1 LSRHFDAILSACDK
15 WVELGIDTYFVKSMN
30 VVVVVE
36 ILFAKRDKNEQLT
49 PSAGMTSILFLSSTA
64 TTNYFRV
71 SGVPCELGEF
81 LPVQ

>member
-36 ILFAKRDKNEQLT
+36 ILFAKRDKNELT